1 MAIIYT
7 YPRLINPQDSDL
19 LLISDA
25 SAKRKDTKRV
35 ELGDLATFIN
45 NKVDVGVTS
54 IIAGAGVTVDQPTGD
69 VTISATGGGS
79 GGVGGAGTPQQIAMW
94 DTTSSITDSIMSQ
107 NIANNIVSLNGSLE
121 ISNTVQTP
129 TWEHLSA
136 FNGFQLN
143 KPTPGSTDTARKV
156 LMNLGMMT
164 TSVTGNSAFNYV
176 LDLYTPND
184 LSDPINFSDAKA
196 FRYQWN
202 DAYTF
207 IRLQAE
213 DYPGGNPSP
222 LWEVGDMDGEST
234 GARWQVNAGG
244 YARFTNLNNPAGIP
258 LQTYFEV
265 TTSLAKF
272 GVELD
277 MKDNK
282 IVNVQD
288 PTLPQDAA
296 TKAYVDSTTGG
307 GSVGGTGTTDAL
319 PIWTA
324 ANTLGD
330 SLVVSTS
337 GGNGIGINMTP
348 GAGSTAT
355 LRVVTAGA
363 GGTPDVMQLG
373 SISNVCNIMLD
384 HSGGSPF
391 GYYGN
396 ACVAGGLPD
405 EMQLRSNKDLLFA
418 SGGNTE
424 HMRLMSAGELQLPS
438 YGSGTFTGTAT
449 FNLSVDAN
457 GNIIET
463 AGALPYKL
471 LSQKISQTGTND
483 PTVDNT
489 FFNDTG
495 STFTWTRSG
504 TGVYRISANQPT
516 FTTGKTQVF
525 LNIGNIQ
532 VNQDPIFISHGIQS
546 TTLIEINT
554 FKLNGTRADVDLQF
568 ASFAVHIYP

>member
-1 MAIIYT
+1 
-7 YPRLINPQDSDL
+7 
-19 LLISDA
+19 
-25 SAKRKDTKRV
+25 KRV

-234 GARWQVNAGG
+234 G
-244 YARFTNLNNPAGIP
+244 
-258 LQTYFEV
+258 
-265 TTSLAKF
+265 
-272 GVELD
+272 
-277 MKDNK
+277 
-282 IVNVQD
+282 
-288 PTLPQDAA
+288 
-296 TKAYVDSTTGG
+296 
-307 GSVGGTGTTDAL
+307 
-319 PIWTA
+319 
-324 ANTLGD
+324 
-330 SLVVSTS
+330 
-337 GGNGIGINMTP
+337 
-348 GAGSTAT
+348 
-355 LRVVTAGA
+355 
-363 GGTPDVMQLG
+363 
-373 SISNVCNIMLD
+373 
-384 HSGGSPF
+384 
-391 GYYGN
+391 
-396 ACVAGGLPD
+396 
-405 EMQLRSNKDLLFA
+405 
-418 SGGNTE
+418 
-424 HMRLMSAGELQLPS
+424 
-438 YGSGTFTGTAT
+438 
-449 FNLSVDAN
+449 
-457 GNIIET
+457 
-463 AGALPYKL
+463 
-471 LSQKISQTGTND
+471 
-483 PTVDNT
+483 
-489 FFNDTG
+489 
-495 STFTWTRSG
+495 
-504 TGVYRISANQPT
+504 
-516 FTTGKTQVF
+516 
-525 LNIGNIQ
+525 
-532 VNQDPIFISHGIQS
+532 
-546 TTLIEINT
+546 
-554 FKLNGTRADVDLQF
+554 
-568 ASFAVHIYP
+568 